1 MLYYPCKRIGVF
13 RMMPADVILDSV
25 YILEDA
31 MDEVEKYQHDEME
44 LDIGRIIRAVMD
56 RIWVVVIVS
65 MLCAAIAFGYTFQF
79 ITPQYQSAAMFYVN
93 NNSFSVGDASL
104 SISSGDLVTSRGLV
118 DSYIVILKTR
128 ETLNE
133 VIDYAGVDLTYH
145 EIGGM
150 ISAVA
155 VNETEIFRVTV
166 TNPDPQEAEK
176 IANAI
181 AYILPKRISNII
193 DGTSAKIVDSA
204 VVPAAPSSPSYT
216 KNTMI
221 GFLLGFVLVAGV
233 IVLKEIFDTT
243 IRSEE
248 DIEQVC
254 PHPVLSLVPNMQ
266 TSGKKTSHY
275 SYYGERNSK
284 KKKKQS
290 AKEKA
295 RIRKE
300 NEALIGDGISFM
312 ATEAYKRLR
321 TKLQFSFADDG
332 TSRVIGLS
340 SALSG
345 EGKSLTAVNLA
356 YTLAQL
362 NKRVVILDCD
372 MRRPTLA
379 EKMSLNKKPGL
390 SEYLT
395 GQHEFV
401 DVVQR
406 YGKDEEKVAFHVI
419 CAGENPPNPV
429 EMLSSLRMERL
440 LTSLREAYDYVILDL
455 PPVMEVTDAM
465 AVASKVDGMLLVVR
479 QHYCDR
485 IALND
490 TVQQF
495 AFVNAKILGV
505 VFNCTIDQNG
515 IYYGK
520 GYYKRRY
527 GGRYYRRY
535 SYNRENQN

>member
-1 MLYYPCKRIGVF
+1 MDEREKIQH
-13 RMMPADVILDSV
+13 
-25 YILEDA
+25 
-31 MDEVEKYQHDEME
+31 DEVEID
-44 LDIGRIIRAVMD
+44 LGRILRSLMERAW
-56 RIWVVVIVS
+56 RVVIVS
-65 MLCAAIAFGYTFQF
+65 LLCAAMAFGYTYYFV
-79 ITPQYQSAAMFYVN
+79 TPQYQSAAMFYVN

-133 VIDYAGVDLTYH
+133 VIDYAGLDLTYS
-145 EIGGM
+145 EVGGM
-150 ISAVA
+150 ITASA

-181 AYILPKRISNII
+181 AYILPKRIGNII

-204 VVPAAPSSPSYT
+204 VVPAGPSSPSYT

-221 GFLLGFVLVAGV
+221 GFLLGFLLCAGS
-233 IVLKEIFDTT
+233 IALKVIFDTT
-243 IRSEE
+243 IRTEE
-248 DIEQVC
+248 DIELVC
-254 PHPVLSLVPNMQ
+254 AHPVLSAVPNMQ
-266 TSGKKTSHY
+266 GGGKKKVRY
-275 SYYGERNSK
+275 DYYDVK
-284 KKKKQS
+284 KKKRSKKQS

-295 RIRKE
+295 KIQKQH
-300 NEALIGDGISFM
+300 EALIGSNASFV

-362 NKRVVILDCD
+362 NKRVIILDCD

-379 EKMSLNKKPGL
+379 EKMGLNKKPGL

-395 GQHEFV
+395 GQHEFK

-406 YGKDEEKVAFHVI
+406 YGREEETAFHVVS
-419 CAGENPPNPV
+419 AGESPPNPV

-440 LTSLREAYDYVILDL
+440 LASLREAYDYILLDL
-455 PPVMEVTDAM
+455 PPVAEVTDAM
-465 AVASKVDGMLLVVR
+465 AIAPKADGMLLVVR
-479 QHYCDR
+479 QDYCDR
-485 IALND
+485 IVLSE

-495 AFVNAKILGV
+495 AFINAKVLGV
-505 VFNCTIDQNG
+505 VFNCTSEYSG
-515 IYYGK
+515 RYYGK
-520 GYYKRRY
+520 SYYK
-527 GGRYYRRY
+527 RYYRRRY
-535 SYNRENQN
+535 YKRYKGYGYNNEITNK

>member
-1 MLYYPCKRIGVF
+1 MGRGSLLEGV
-13 RMMPADVILDSV
+13 
-25 YILEDA
+25 
-31 MDEVEKYQHDEME
+31 MDEKEKIQHDEIE
-44 LDIGRIIRAVMD
+44 IDIGRILRAIMERAGRV
-56 RIWVVVIVS
+56 IIVS
-65 MLCAAIAFGYTFQF
+65 VLCAAIAFGVTFQF
-79 ITPQYQSAAMFYVN
+79 VTPQYQSSAMFYVN
-93 NNSFSVGDASL
+93 NNSFSVGDAAL
-104 SISSGDLVTSRGLV
+104 SITSGDLVTSRGLV

-133 VIDYAGVDLTYH
+133 VIDYAGVDLTYSQ
-145 EIGGM
+145 ISGM
-150 ISAVA
+150 ISAADVD
-155 VNETEIFRVTV
+155 ETEIFRVTV

-176 IANAI
+176 IASAI

-204 VVPAAPSSPSYT
+204 VVPAGPSSPSYT
-216 KNTMI
+216 KNGVL
-221 GFLLGFVLVAGV
+221 GFLVGFLMCAGA
-233 IVLKEIFDTT
+233 IALKEIFDTT

-254 PHPVLSLVPNMQ
+254 AHPVLSAVPNMQ
-266 TSGKKTSHY
+266 GGGKRKDQY
-275 SYYGERNSK
+275 YYYGEK
-284 KKKKQS
+284 KKKRSKKQS

-295 RIRKE
+295 KQQKQ
-300 NEALIGDGISFM
+300 NEALVGSNTSFV

-332 TSRVIGLS
+332 SSRVIGLS

-345 EGKSLTAVNLA
+345 EGKSLTSVNLA

-362 NKRVVILDCD
+362 NKRVIILDCD

-379 EKMSLNKKPGL
+379 DKMSLNKKPGL

-395 GQHEFV
+395 GQHEFK

-406 YGKDEEKVAFHVI
+406 YGREEEEVAFHVI

-440 LTSLREAYDYVILDL
+440 LASLREAYDYILLDL
-455 PPVMEVTDAM
+455 PPVTEVTDAM
-465 AVASKVDGMLLVVR
+465 AIAPKADGMLLVVR
-479 QHYCDR
+479 QDYCDR
-485 IALND
+485 IVLSE

-495 AFVNAKILGV
+495 AFINAKILGV
-505 VFNCTIDQNG
+505 VFNCTSEHSG
-515 IYYGK
+515 KYYGTS
-520 GYYKRRY
+520 YYK
-527 GGRYYRRY
+527 RYYRRRY
-535 SYNRENQN
+535 YKRYKGYGYNNEIPNK

>member
-1 MLYYPCKRIGVF
+1 
-13 RMMPADVILDSV
+13 
-25 YILEDA
+25 
-31 MDEVEKYQHDEME
+31 MDEREKIQHDEIE
-44 LDIGRIIRAVMD
+44 IDIGRIFHSVME
-56 RIWVVVIVS
+56 RIWWVIIVS
-65 MLCAAIAFGYTFQF
+65 VLCAAMVFGYTYYCV
-79 ITPQYQSAAMFYVN
+79 TPQYQSSAMFYVN
-93 NNSFSVGDASL
+93 NNSFSVGDAAL
-104 SISSGDLVTSRGLV
+104 SITSGDLVTSRGLV

-133 VIDYAGVDLTYH
+133 VIDYAGVDLTYG
-145 EIGGM
+145 EVSGM
-150 ISAVA
+150 ITAAA

-181 AYILPKRISNII
+181 AYILPKRIGNII

-204 VVPAAPSSPSYT
+204 VVPAGPSSPSYT
-216 KNTMI
+216 KNGVIGFLI
-221 GFLLGFVLVAGV
+221 GFLLCAGS
-233 IVLKEIFDTT
+233 IALKEIFDTT

-254 PHPVLSLVPNMQ
+254 AHPVLSAVPNMQ
-266 TSGKKTSHY
+266 GGGKKKARY
-275 SYYGERNSK
+275 DYYDVK
-284 KKKKQS
+284 KKKPGKKQS
-290 AKEKA
+290 VKEKA
-295 RIRKE
+295 KAQKQ
-300 NEALIGDGISFM
+300 NEALIGSNTSFV

-345 EGKSLTAVNLA
+345 EGKSLTSVNLA

-362 NKRVVILDCD
+362 NKRVIILDCD

-379 EKMSLNKKPGL
+379 DKMSLNKKPGL

-395 GQHEFV
+395 GQHEFK

-406 YGKDEEKVAFHVI
+406 YGREDEEVAFHVI
-419 CAGENPPNPV
+419 SAGENPPNPV

-440 LTSLREAYDYVILDL
+440 LDNLREAYDYILLDL
-455 PPVMEVTDAM
+455 PPVSEVTDAM
-465 AVASKVDGMLLVVR
+465 AIAPRTDGMLLVVR
-479 QHYCDR
+479 QDYCDW
-485 IALND
+485 IVLNE

-495 AFVNAKILGV
+495 AFINAKVLGV
-505 VFNCTIDQNG
+505 VFNCTSENRG
-515 IYYGK
+515 KYYGK
-520 GYYKRRY
+520 SYYK
-527 GGRYYRRY
+527 RYYRRRY
-535 SYNRENQN
+535 YKRYKGYGYNNEIPNK

>member
-1 MLYYPCKRIGVF
+1 
-13 RMMPADVILDSV
+13 
-25 YILEDA
+25 
-31 MDEVEKYQHDEME
+31 MDEREMNQHDEIE
-44 LDIGRIIRAVMD
+44 IDIGRAIRAVMD
-56 RIWVVVIVS
+56 RAWRVIITSV
-65 MLCAAIAFGYTFQF
+65 LCAAIAFGYTYQF

-93 NNSFSVGDASL
+93 NNSFSVGDAAL
-104 SISSGDLVTSRGLV
+104 SITSGDLVTSRGLV

-133 VIDYAGVDLTYH
+133 VIDYAGVDLSY
-145 EIGGM
+145 GAVSGM
-150 ISAVA
+150 ISAAA

-204 VVPAAPSSPSYT
+204 VVPAGPSSPNYT
-216 KNTMI
+216 KNTLI
-221 GFLLGFVLVAGV
+221 GFLLGFLLSAGL

-254 PHPVLSLVPNMQ
+254 PHPVLSLVPDMHAG
-266 TSGKKTSHY
+266 GKKKSHY
-275 SYYGERNSK
+275 YYYGYGEKKTRK
-284 KKKKQS
+284 KKKKS
-290 AKEKA
+290 AKA
-295 RIRKE
+295 QNQ
-300 NEALIGDGISFM
+300 NEALIGSNVSFV

-321 TKLQFSFADDG
+321 TKLQFSFADEN

-362 NKRVVILDCD
+362 NKRVIILDCD

-379 EKMSLNKKPGL
+379 DKTGLNKKPGL

-395 GQHEFV
+395 GQHELK
-401 DVVQR
+401 DVIQH
-406 YGKDEEKVAFHVI
+406 YGKDNDAVAFHVI
-419 CAGENPPNPV
+419 SAGENPPNPV

-440 LTSLREAYDYVILDL
+440 LNSLREVYDYIVLDL
-455 PPVMEVTDAM
+455 PPVTEVTDAM
-465 AVASKVDGMLLVVR
+465 AIAPRADGMLLVVR
-479 QHYCDR
+479 QNYCDR
-485 IALND
+485 IVLSE

-495 AFVNAKILGV
+495 DFINAKILGV
-505 VFNCTIDQNG
+505 VFNCTSEHAG
-515 IYYGK
+515 KYYGK
-520 GYYKRRY
+520 GYYKR
-527 GGRYYRRY
+527 YYRRRY
-535 SYNRENQN
+535 YKRYGKGYGYGYGSYNKSKGS

>member
-1 MLYYPCKRIGVF
+1 
-13 RMMPADVILDSV
+13 
-25 YILEDA
+25 
-31 MDEVEKYQHDEME
+31 MDEKEKNQHDEIE
-44 LDIGRIIRAVMD
+44 IDIGRVVRAVMD
-56 RIWVVVIVS
+56 RAWRVMIASV
-65 MLCAAIAFGYTFQF
+65 LCAALAFGYTYQF

-93 NNSFSVGDASL
+93 NNSFSVGDAAL
-104 SISSGDLVTSRGLV
+104 SITSGDLVTSRGLV

-133 VIDYAGVDLTYH
+133 VIDYAGVDLSYG
-145 EIGGM
+145 EVSGM
-150 ISAVA
+150 ISAAA

-204 VVPAAPSSPSYT
+204 VVPAGPSSPSFT
-216 KNTMI
+216 KNALVGFLV
-221 GFLLGFVLVAGV
+221 GFLLSAGV

-254 PHPVLSLVPNMQ
+254 AHPVLSLVPDM
-266 TSGKKTSHY
+266 TAGGRKKSHY
-275 SYYGERNSK
+275 YYGYGEKKAK
-284 KKKKQS
+284 KKKKA
-290 AKEKA
+290 AKTQNQ
-295 RIRKE
+295 
-300 NEALIGDGISFM
+300 NEALIGTNISFV

-321 TKLQFSFADDG
+321 TKLQFSFADDS

-356 YTLAQL
+356 YALAQL
-362 NKRVVILDCD
+362 NKRVIILDCD

-379 EKMSLNKKPGL
+379 DKMSLNKKPGL

-395 GQHEFV
+395 GQHEFK
-401 DVVQR
+401 DVIQR
-406 YGKDEEKVAFHVI
+406 YGREDEEVAFHVI
-419 CAGENPPNPV
+419 SAGENPPNPV

-440 LTSLREAYDYVILDL
+440 LASLKDVYDYVVLDL
-455 PPVMEVTDAM
+455 PPVTEVTDAM
-465 AVASKVDGMLLVVR
+465 AIAPKVDGMLLVVR
-479 QHYCDR
+479 QNYCDR
-485 IALND
+485 IVLSE

-495 AFVNAKILGV
+495 EFINAKILGI
-505 VFNCTIDQNG
+505 VFNCTVEHAGKYYGNG
-515 IYYGK
+515 YYKRYYRRRYYKRYGK
-520 GYYKRRY
+520 GYGY
-527 GGRYYRRY
+527 GYG
-535 SYNRENQN
+535 YNHEKKNT

>member
-1 MLYYPCKRIGVF
+1 
-13 RMMPADVILDSV
+13 
-25 YILEDA
+25 
-31 MDEVEKYQHDEME
+31 MDENEKYQHDEIE
-44 LDIGRIIRAVMD
+44 IDIGRVIRAIME
-56 RIWVVVIVS
+56 RAGRVILVAVLS
-65 MLCAAIAFGYTFQF
+65 AAIAFGYTFYL

-93 NNSFSVGDASL
+93 NNSFSVGDAAL
-104 SISSGDLVTSRGLV
+104 SITSGDLVTSRGLV

-133 VIDYAGVDLTYH
+133 VIDYAGVDLSY
-145 EIGGM
+145 GQVSGM
-150 ISAVA
+150 ISAEA

-176 IANAI
+176 IASAI

-204 VVPAAPSSPSYT
+204 VVPAGPSSPSYT
-216 KNTMI
+216 KNAMI
-221 GFLLGFVLVAGV
+221 GFLFGFMVSAGL

-254 PHPVLSLVPNMQ
+254 AHPVLTMVPDMLA
-266 TSGKKTSHY
+266 SGKNKSHY
-275 SYYGERNSK
+275 YGYGEK
-284 KKKKQS
+284 KKKKKA
-290 AKEKA
+290 AKAKA
-295 RIRKE
+295 KPRNE
-300 NEALIGDGISFM
+300 NENLIGSNLSFV

-321 TKLQFSFADDG
+321 TKLQFAFSDES
-332 TSRVIGLS
+332 TSRVIALS

-362 NKRVVILDCD
+362 NKRVIILDCD

-379 EKMSLNKKPGL
+379 EKMGLNKKPGL

-395 GQHEFV
+395 GQHELK
-401 DVVQR
+401 DVIQC
-406 YGKDEEKVAFHVI
+406 YGKAGGEVVFHVI
-419 CAGENPPNPV
+419 SAGENPPNPV

-440 LTSLREAYDYVILDL
+440 LGCLRGAYDYIVLDL
-455 PPVMEVTDAM
+455 PPVTEVTDAM
-465 AVASKVDGMLLVVR
+465 AIAPKADGMLLVVR
-479 QHYCDR
+479 QNYCDR
-485 IALND
+485 IVLNE

-495 AFVNAKILGV
+495 DFINAKILGV
-505 VFNCTIDQNG
+505 VFNCTG
-515 IYYGK
+515 EHGGKYYGK
-520 GYYKRRY
+520 GYYKR
-527 GGRYYRRY
+527 YYTR
-535 SYNRENQN
+535 SYYKRSAQNSDKDLT

>member
-1 MLYYPCKRIGVF
+1 
-13 RMMPADVILDSV
+13 
-25 YILEDA
+25 
-31 MDEVEKYQHDEME
+31 MDEKEKIPYEESEID
-44 LDIGRIIRAVMD
+44 LGRIFRAVMN
-56 RIWVVVIVS
+56 RIVRVVIVS
-65 MLCAAIAFGYTFQF
+65 VLFAALALGYTIQF
-79 ITPQYQSAAMFYVN
+79 VTPLYQSAAMFYVN

-133 VIDYAGVDLTYH
+133 IIDYAGVDLTY
-145 EIGGM
+145 EQVNGM
-150 ISAVA
+150 ISAAA

-166 TNPDPQEAEK
+166 TNPDPVEAEK
-176 IANAI
+176 IANAV

-204 VVPAAPSSPSYT
+204 VVPAGPSSPSYA
-216 KNTMI
+216 KNTMV
-221 GFLLGFVLVAGV
+221 GFLAGFVLSAGLIALKV
-233 IVLKEIFDTT
+233 ILDTT

-248 DIEQVC
+248 EIEQIC
-254 PHPVLSLVPNMQ
+254 TYPILSLVPDMQ
-266 TSGKKTSHY
+266 AGGKEKNH
-275 SYYGERNSK
+275 YYGYDEKEVK
-284 KKKKQS
+284 KKKKDA
-290 AKEKA
+290 AKAKA
-295 RIRKE
+295 QNR
-300 NEALIGDGISFM
+300 NEALIGSNVNFV

-321 TKLQFSFADDG
+321 TKLQFSFADDS

-356 YTLAQL
+356 YALAQL
-362 NKRVVILDCD
+362 NKRVILLDCD

-379 EKMSLNKKPGL
+379 EKMGLNKKPGL

-395 GQHEFV
+395 GQHGIKEVF
-401 DVVQR
+401 QC
-406 YGKDEEKVAFHVI
+406 YGNDEEGVVFHVI
-419 CAGENPPNPV
+419 TAGENPPNPV

-440 LTSLREAYDYVILDL
+440 LSGLRDAYDYILLDL

-465 AVASKVDGMLLVVR
+465 AVAPKVDGILLVVR
-479 QHYCDR
+479 QDYCDR
-485 IALND
+485 IALGD

-495 AFVNAKILGV
+495 EFVNGKILGV
-505 VFNCTIDQNG
+505 VFNCTSEFG
-515 IYYGK
+515 GKYYGN

-527 GGRYYRRY
+527 KGKYYRRY
-535 SYNRENQN
+535 SKGNNRNT

>member
-1 MLYYPCKRIGVF
+1 MDEKEKNQRDEIEINIGWVV
-13 RMMPADVILDSV
+13 RAIMNRAGQVILT
-25 YILEDA
+25 
-31 MDEVEKYQHDEME
+31 
-44 LDIGRIIRAVMD
+44 AV
-56 RIWVVVIVS
+56 
-65 MLCAAIAFGYTFQF
+65 LCAAIAFGCTYQF

-133 VIDYAGVDLTYH
+133 VIDYAGLDLTYSQVS
-145 EIGGM
+145 GM
-150 ISAVA
+150 ISAAA

-176 IANAI
+176 IASAI

-204 VVPAAPSSPSYT
+204 VVPAGPSSPSYT
-216 KNTMI
+216 KNTLI
-221 GFLLGFVLVAGV
+221 GFLLGFLMSAGL
-233 IVLKEIFDTT
+233 IALKEISDTT

-254 PHPVLSLVPNMQ
+254 GHPVLSLVPDMQ
-266 TSGKKTSHY
+266 TSGKKSHY
-275 SYYGERNSK
+275 YYGYGEK
-284 KKKKQS
+284 KAKNKNKKA
-290 AKEKA
+290 AK
-295 RIRKE
+295 IQNQ
-300 NEALIGDGISFM
+300 NEALIGSKVSFV

-321 TKLQFSFADDG
+321 TKLQFSFADD
-332 TSRVIGLS
+332 SNCRVIGLS

-362 NKRVVILDCD
+362 NKRVIILDCD

-379 EKMSLNKKPGL
+379 EKMGLNKKPGL

-395 GQHEFV
+395 GQHEFK
-401 DVVQR
+401 DVVQL
-406 YGKDEEKVAFHVI
+406 YGKDNEEVAFHAI
-419 CAGENPPNPV
+419 TAGENPPNPV

-440 LTSLREAYDYVILDL
+440 LNSLREVYDYVLLDL
-455 PPVMEVTDAM
+455 PPVTEVTDAM
-465 AVASKVDGMLLVVR
+465 AIAPKADGMLLVVR
-479 QHYCDR
+479 QNYCDR
-485 IALND
+485 VVLNE

-495 AFVNAKILGV
+495 AFINAKILGI
-505 VFNCTIDQNG
+505 VFNCTSEQAG
-515 IYYGK
+515 KYYRK
-520 GYYKRRY
+520 GYYKRYGKRYYKRY
-527 GGRYYRRY
+527 GKDYGYG
-535 SYNRENQN
+535 YNNGNQKT